1 MLQYFMFSFVIFFP
15 HSLIEQQ
22 RSYRPRNWI
31 TRLKKKVHK
40 AADIRCIQ
48 INSEGNSQNSPFI
61 LGLGVPVAGLAVF
74 SCDLEPAANK
84 HKYGCHNEVM
94 QAE

>member
-1 MLQYFMFSFVIFFP
+1 MIPP

-22 RSYRPRNWI
+22 RSYRPKNWI
-31 TRLKKKVHK
+31 TRYFKVHK
-40 AADIRCIQ
+40 AADICCIQ
-48 INSEGNSQNSPFI
+48 MNSEGNSQNSPFI
-61 LGLGVPVAGLAVF
+61 LGLGVPVMGLTVF
-74 SCDLEPAANK
+74 SCDLEPAANE